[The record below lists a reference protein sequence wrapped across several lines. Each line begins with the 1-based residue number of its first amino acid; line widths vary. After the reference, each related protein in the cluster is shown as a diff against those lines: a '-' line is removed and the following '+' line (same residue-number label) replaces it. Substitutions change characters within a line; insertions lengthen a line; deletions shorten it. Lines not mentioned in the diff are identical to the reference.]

1 MTAIDNIL
9 FQNADVLLINN
20 NKTLILSLCSVA
32 LGEQELLLTL
42 TLKEEGYHF
51 VTNSI
56 QFLECLN

>member
-20 NKTLILSLCSVA
+20 NKTLTLSLCSVA
-32 LGEQELLLTL
+32 LSEQELLLTL
-42 TLKEEGYHF
+42 TLKEKGYHS